1 MPFYSVIQGYLTSR
15 GRVGAGSAC
24 RCCGPNLHACDG
36 GGNWS
41 TQINQHRHTERPVFF
56 VGQTHDFQTTML
68 WWKSNQQKDCHQFC
82 TETQT
87 KLTTNKYGC
96 HCLQRNSYIPFWHSS
111 VRLLR
116 CFFLL
121 VHWKSLKINS
131 FCFYSVKDLACG
143 TFLWMQQ
150 KLRFLNTNTKHSE
163 K

>member
-24 RCCGPNLHACDG
+24 RCCGPNLHAFDG

-41 TQINQHRHTERPVFF
+41 TQINQHRHGKACLLCGSNPRLSNHHVVMKIQSTERLSSILHGNP
-56 VGQTHDFQTTML
+56 D
-68 WWKSNQQKDCHQFC
+68 
-82 TETQT
+82 
-87 KLTTNKYGC
+87 KLTTNKYGR

-143 TFLWMQQ
+143 AFLWMQQ